1 LRAAAGGLIVIVA
14 LDFVFGPDDAS
25 FGVAVETDGG
35 VAGIE
40 GEGGRDDNEQFL
52 HGFEL
57 GDLEIFG
64 SEK

>member
-1 LRAAAGGLIVIVA
+1 
-14 LDFVFGPDDAS
+14 LDLVFGPDHTS
-25 FGVAVETDGG
+25 FGIAVETDGG
-35 VAGIE
+35 VAGIK